1 MKRLLYFA
9 TFLILSSFSTGVFAQ
24 SSVVAHA
31 SIPFVIK
38 NTIIRE
44 HIFPATVS
52 YMEKEDFENGV
63 FVYADSSLLATYLPI
78 DSNYLVSDFVIDND
92 TVWFCGNIR
101 GGKCFFGFFDIND
114 FFFGSHNYYI
124 ASNAFFTTQS
134 LVTTLSKLVSYMDN
148 NANAVRHIVAI
159 GTTDLGQYCV
169 VNVTYNAAM
178 SSWNYETG
186 EVPASSPETMVDI
199 KVTDVDVFTGGMYLF
214 DPNNPGLVLRVYD
227 RNNVFDPGVNIQDY
241 ANEIVDASSQYSFC
255 LDQVS
260 LQQLTCNE
268 IVVAAFYRQYQND
281 RIAVP
286 EGTYIGQYRIGDIKN
301 IITHRF
307 SIRAPHSYYNGG
319 WKLYGFS
326 KENPQVS
333 TFNLLQEY
341 EMPNTGFLQSVVY
354 ELSVNVVNG
363 ALPFSYVTTDDYYFW
378 SIDGHYSTLSYLMN
392 GQSTIDN
399 LNMAYNM
406 GQQGVNDCLDYGC
419 LQPMPIDM
427 IDVVHD
433 APFSI
438 ISDSFKFKPLK
449 ANLYTE
455 DISVDCSAKSKR

>member
-9 TFLILSSFSTGVFAQ
+9 AFLILSSFSIGVFAQ
-24 SSVVAHA
+24 SSVVAHVQL
-31 SIPFVIK
+31 PFEIK

-52 YMEKEDFENGV
+52 YVVKEDSENGV
-63 FVYADSSLLATYLPI
+63 FLYADNSMSATYLPI
-78 DSNYLVSDFVIDND
+78 DSNYMVSDFVIDND

-114 FFFGSHNYYI
+114 FFFGSHKYYI

-134 LVTTLSKLVSYMDN
+134 LVTTLSKLVSYID
-148 NANAVRHIVAI
+148 AFTVRHIVAI
-159 GTTDLGQYCV
+159 GTTELGQYCV
-169 VNVTYNAAM
+169 VNVTFNAAM

-199 KVTDVDVFTGGMYLF
+199 KVTDVDVFTGGMYLL

-227 RNNVFDPGVNIQDY
+227 RSDVFASTYNIQDY

-255 LDQVS
+255 LGQVS
-260 LQQLTCNE
+260 LLQMSCNE
-268 IVVAAFYRQYQND
+268 IAVAAFYKSYQNGN
-281 RIAVP
+281 ISFLP
-286 EGTYIGQYRIGDIKN
+286 KGTYIGQYGIGDIKH
-301 IITHRF
+301 IINHRY
-307 SIRAPHSYYNGG
+307 SILAPHIYYNGG

-326 KENPQVS
+326 EENPQVY

-378 SIDGHYSTLSYLMN
+378 SIDGHYSTLNYLMN
-392 GQSTIDN
+392 GLSMVDN
-399 LNMAYNM
+399 VNLIYNM
-406 GQQGVNDCLDYGC
+406 GQQGVNDCLDDGY
-419 LQPMPIDM
+419 LQPVPIYM

-438 ISDSFKFKPLK
+438 NSGVFKFKAYK
-449 ANLYTE
+449 ANL
-455 DISVDCSAKSKR
+455 SVEQITLDCSSKSNR

>member
-9 TFLILSSFSTGVFAQ
+9 TFLILSSFSTGVMAQ
-24 SSVVAHA
+24 TSVVAHV

-52 YMEKEDFENGV
+52 YMEKEDSENGV
-63 FVYADSSLLATYLPI
+63 FLYADNSMSATYLPI
-78 DSNYLVSDFVIDND
+78 DSNYMVSDFVIDND

-134 LVTTLSKLVSYMDN
+134 LVTTLSKLVSYVDN
-148 NANAVRHIVAI
+148 IAVRHIVAI
-159 GTTDLGQYCV
+159 GKTDLGQYCV
-169 VNVTYNAAM
+169 VNVTFNAAM

-199 KVTDVDVFTGGMYLF
+199 NVTDDDVFTGGMYLF

-227 RNNVFDPGVNIQDY
+227 RNNVFNPVINIQDY
-241 ANEIVDASSQYSFC
+241 ANEIVDVSSQYSFC
-255 LDQVS
+255 MDQVS
-260 LQQLTCNE
+260 LLPMTCKE
-268 IVVAAFYRQYQND
+268 IAVAAFYKKYQND
-281 RIAVP
+281 SIALLP
-286 EGTYIGQYRIGDIKN
+286 EGTYIGRYRIGYIKH
-301 IITHRF
+301 IFTHRF
-307 SIRAPHSYYNGG
+307 SILAPHSYYDGG

-326 KENPQVS
+326 KENLNNC

-354 ELSVNVVNG
+354 ELSLNIVDN
-363 ALPFSYVTTDDYYFW
+363 ALPFSYVTTDDYLFW
-378 SIDGHYSTLSYLMN
+378 SIDGHYSTLYYLMN
-392 GQSTIDN
+392 GLSMIDN
-399 LNMAYNM
+399 LNIVYNF
-406 GQQGVNDCLDYGC
+406 GQQGLNGCLDDGY

-427 IDVVHD
+427 INIEHD